1 MREAVGGSILFYI
14 ILGFVAVYIIFIGVI
29 MNYAA
34 TFRAS
39 NYVVTTLE
47 EYEGNAKYA
56 KVIEKLIAIEQE
68 VEEMYM
74 DMSSPDDEVTDD
86 EDFES

>member
-1 MREAVGGSILFYI
+1 MEDFRSLYFHLFAKVAAVI
-14 ILGFVAVYIIFIGVI
+14 
-29 MNYAA
+29 
-34 TFRAS
+34 
-39 NYVVTTLE
+39 E